1 MTKRGM
7 KKDTKEIDMGKGFE
21 ELENIATWFESG
33 ETDLDQGLQKF
44 ERALEI
50 ASTLKKKLSVA
61 ENKIKEI
68 KKKYES

>member
-1 MTKRGM
+1 M

>member
-1 MTKRGM
+1 
-7 KKDTKEIDMGKGFE
+7 MGKGFE

-50 ASTLKKKLSVA
+50 ASTLKKKLSDA

-68 KKKYES
+68 KKKFE

>member
-7 KKDTKEIDMGKGFE
+7 KKEAKEIDMGKGFE

-50 ASTLKKKLSVA
+50 ASTLKKKLSAA

-68 KKKYES
+68 KKKYE